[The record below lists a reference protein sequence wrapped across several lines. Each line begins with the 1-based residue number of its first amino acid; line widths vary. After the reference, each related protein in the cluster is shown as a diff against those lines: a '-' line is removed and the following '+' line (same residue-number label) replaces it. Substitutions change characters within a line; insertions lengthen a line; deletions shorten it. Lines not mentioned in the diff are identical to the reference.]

1 MNEDEWRRLTVEIG
15 EEGILDVGTRPK
27 VDQLERKCFQ
37 VHQNVFILRERE
49 REKNE
54 DVKTPEIISWNGP
67 SVFTLISLWNT
78 PAR

>member
-49 REKNE
+49 REK
-54 DVKTPEIISWNGP
+54 KTR
-67 SVFTLISLWNT
+67 T
-78 PAR
+78 